1 MYLILFEE
9 QDLALVYLLISFSS
23 SSLFIGIV
31 LTLSFLPASDLD
43 LSDWSFGVTV
53 GSDFSLLFLA
63 SVVLST
69 LLESSLLW
77 SPWEL
82 GGGSSVLKFA
92 GQIRY
97 LLFEPFSS
105 LPFFLQEAATNGIS
119 GKNDSELNILSFL
132 IFFFILR
139 ITSFIYVVYLL

>member
-1 MYLILFEE
+1 MFLF
-9 QDLALVYLLISFSS
+9 YFSFIIFFFSS

-43 LSDWSFGVTV
+43 SSDWSFGVTI

-77 SPWEL
+77 LPWEL

-92 GQIRY
+92 G
-97 LLFEPFSS
+97 
-105 LPFFLQEAATNGIS
+105 
-119 GKNDSELNILSFL
+119 
-132 IFFFILR
+132 
-139 ITSFIYVVYLL
+139 

>member
-9 QDLALVYLLISFSS
+9 QDLALVYLLISFS

-97 LLFEPFSS
+97 LLFELFHHYHFSC
-105 LPFFLQEAATNGIS
+105 
-119 GKNDSELNILSFL
+119 KKRD
-132 IFFFILR
+132 
-139 ITSFIYVVYLL
+139 

>member
-1 MYLILFEE
+1 MFLFFS
-9 QDLALVYLLISFSS
+9 LLISFFF
-23 SSLFIGIV
+23 FIVIHWDCINIIIFA
-31 LTLSFLPASDLD
+31 SFQILD
-43 LSDWSFGVTV
+43 SSDWSFGVTV

-97 LLFEPFSS
+97 LLFELFHHYHFSYKKS
-105 LPFFLQEAATNGIS
+105 ATNGIS
-119 GKNDSELNILSFL
+119 GKNDSELNILNFL

-139 ITSFIYVVYLL
+139 ITSFIYIVYLL